1 MTDTIPPTLHRLL
14 HRELKPTER
23 VVWAARPAPL
33 SRAVASAGTLR
44 FGVPF
49 FSFAVFWTWGATRSF
64 DGPRTVENGVFSR
77 LAYLWGA
84 MFVLAGAAMLLSPLW
99 GWWVARHTLY
109 AVTDWRA
116 IVIEAPLR
124 QATVQ
129 SFSGERL
136 RDVVRHEDS
145 SGRGD
150 LIFEREAMRGSR
162 GRTVYRD
169 VGFVGIADVKR
180 VEELLPFGYAMPT
193 PHAQRAAATSPHLDA
208 SSA

>member
-1 MTDTIPPTLHRLL
+1 MTDTIPQTLQQLL
-14 HRELKPTER
+14 RRELDPEER

-33 SRAVASAGTLR
+33 SRAVASAGTFL

-49 FSFAVFWTWGATRSF
+49 FSFAVFWTWGATRAF
-64 DGPRTVENGVFSR
+64 NGPRTVENGVFSR

-84 MFVLAGAAMLLSPLW
+84 MFVLVGAAMLLSPLW
-99 GWWVARHTLY
+99 AWWVARHTLY
-109 AVTDWRA
+109 AVTDRRA

-124 QATVQ
+124 GITVQ

-136 RDVVRHEDS
+136 RDVVRHEHS
-145 SGRGD
+145 SGHGD
-150 LIFEREAMRGSR
+150 LIFEREAIKGRR

-180 VEELLPFGYAMPT
+180 VEELLPFGRAMPT
-193 PHAQRAAATSPHLDA
+193 PHA
-208 SSA
+208 